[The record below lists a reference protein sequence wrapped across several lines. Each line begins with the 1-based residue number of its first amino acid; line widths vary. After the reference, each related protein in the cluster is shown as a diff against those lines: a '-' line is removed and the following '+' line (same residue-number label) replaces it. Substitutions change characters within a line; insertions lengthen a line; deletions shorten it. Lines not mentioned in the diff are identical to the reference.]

1 MRKAYLEVVRIRG
14 VQRDL
19 VVNRILLLYMYWLK
33 LYKSKNWV
41 RVKKRRGKTEKKHW
55 ELAEFRVRSFCVGT
69 LFWCW
74 FWHWL

>member
-1 MRKAYLEVVRIRG
+1 MRKAYLEVLCIRD

-19 VVNRILLLYMYWLK
+19 VVNRILLYMYWLK
-33 LYKSKNWV
+33 LYKYKNWV
-41 RVKKRRGKTEKKHW
+41 RVKNGVEKLKKHW
-55 ELAEFRVRSFCVGT
+55 ELAEFRAGSFCVGT